1 MSEQFDDP
9 SVVEFLSHRD
19 SKQHPHYRSS
29 VVPSDAFVTIRVRSR
44 GASGGSTSIMT
55 RGVAA

>member
-1 MSEQFDDP
+1 SEQFDDL
-9 SVVEFLSHRD
+9 SVREFLFHRD

-29 VVPSDAFVTIRVRSR
+29 VVPSDVAFSAIRVRSR
-44 GASGGSTSIMT
+44 GASGGSTSIMA